1 MTGAVVITRPLAQA
15 RPLAA
20 RVAALGRTVELLPLL
35 EIRPLADPA
44 PLLAALAS
52 LTAPLSAAGAI
63 GTTGT
68 TGTTTPGMQATPAT
82 PATLPAPPAPD
93 YALVAFVSPNAID
106 AAFAHIAQWPAGV
119 TLAVLG
125 EGSRAALAAHGITP
139 ANAHIVSPADSAHSD
154 SEHLLQTLD
163 LAALRGRRVLIVR
176 GESGRELMADG
187 LRAAGALVDV
197 VAAYRRDVPAL
208 TPALAATL
216 QRLLAQQNDWIITS
230 SEALRGLMLLL
241 EELGCQESCAVPP
254 LAAGSGGDST
264 VAKMKRQHLIVPH
277 ARIAET
283 AQQFGFTRL
292 TLTGSGDERLLAAL
306 QSHP

>member
-20 RVAALGRTVELLPLL
+20 RVAALGRQVELLPLL
-35 EIRPLADPA
+35 EIEALPQPDA
-44 PLLAALAS
+44 LLAALAR
-52 LTAPLSAAGAI
+52 LSAPV
-63 GTTGT
+63 
-68 TGTTTPGMQATPAT
+68 PG
-82 PATLPAPPAPD
+82 

-106 AAFAHIAQWPAGV
+106 ATFAHLRHWPDGV

-139 ANAHIVSPADSAHSD
+139 DRVEIVSPADSAHSD

-163 LAALRGRRVLIVR
+163 LASLRGRPVLIVR

-187 LRAAGALVDV
+187 LRAAGAVVDV
-197 VAAYRRDVPAL
+197 VPAYRRSIPPL
-208 TPALAATL
+208 TPSLAATL
-216 QRLLAQQNDWIITS
+216 RRLLAQQNDWIITS
-230 SEALRGLMLLL
+230 SEALRGLCDLLVRL
-241 EELGCQESCAVPP
+241 DREHPERKADAVQQNSVV
-254 LAAGSGGDST
+254 L
-264 VAKMKRQHLIVPH
+264 MQQQHLIIPH

-283 AQQFGFTRL
+283 ANNLGFSRL

-306 QSHP
+306 QSRL

>member
-15 RPLAA
+15 LPLAA
-20 RVAALGRTVELLPLL
+20 RVTALGRRVELLPLL
-35 EIRPLADPA
+35 EIEPLPQPA
-44 PLLAALAS
+44 ALLAALAR
-52 LTAPLSAAGAI
+52 LTAPV
-63 GTTGT
+63 
-68 TGTTTPGMQATPAT
+68 PG
-82 PATLPAPPAPD
+82 

-106 AAFAHIAQWPAGV
+106 AAFAHLRQWPDGV

-139 ANAHIVSPADSAHSD
+139 ERVQIVSPADSAHSD

-163 LAALRGRRVLIVR
+163 LQALRGKPVLIVR

-197 VAAYRRDVPAL
+197 VPAYRRSVPRL
-208 TPALAATL
+208 TPQLAATL
-216 QRLLAQQNDWIITS
+216 RHLLSQQNDWIITS
-230 SEALRGLMLLL
+230 SEALRGLCDLLVRL
-241 EELGCQESCAVPP
+241 DREYPGPHP
-254 LAAGSGGDST
+254 DAARQNS
-264 VAKMKRQHLIVPH
+264 VVLMQQQHLIIPH

-283 AQQFGFTRL
+283 ANNLGFSRL

-306 QSHP
+306 QSRL